1 MAVVYPLMPKEQSR
15 EVRCA
20 IRKVFIEVWDPIG
33 VMSDPDWPRDEYD
46 RYIGRVFEL
55 LVLGGSDDEIG
66 EYLVWASAVRMEVGG
81 TTDSVRPVIVALR
94 QIDLSA
100 KQTTDAKQAESSGLA

>member
-1 MAVVYPLMPKEQSR
+1 VAVVYPLMPKERSR

-33 VMSDPDWPRDEYD
+33 VMTSPDWPRDEYD
-46 RYIGRVFEL
+46 GYIGRVFEL

-66 EYLVWASAVRMEVGG
+66 EYLVWASAVNMRVGG
-81 TTDSVRPVIVALR
+81 TTEDVRPVIEALR
-94 QIDLSA
+94 QIDLSGRRA
-100 KQTTDAKQAESSGLA
+100 AGAE

>member
-1 MAVVYPLMPKEQSR
+1 MTIVYPLMPKEQSR

-33 VMSDPDWPRDEYD
+33 VMSYPDWPRDEYD
-46 RYIGRVFEL
+46 GYIGRVFEL

-66 EYLVWASAVRMEVGG
+66 DYLLWASNVRMGLTG
-81 TTDSVRPVIVALR
+81 TIEALQPVIAALR
-94 QIDLSA
+94 AIHWTGKPVS
-100 KQTTDAKQAESSGLA
+100 